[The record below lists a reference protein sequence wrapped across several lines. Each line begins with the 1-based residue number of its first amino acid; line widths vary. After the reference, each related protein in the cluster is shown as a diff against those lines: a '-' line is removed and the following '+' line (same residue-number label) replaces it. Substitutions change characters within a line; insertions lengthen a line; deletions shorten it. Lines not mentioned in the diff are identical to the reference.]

1 MFIARQPIFNKAMK
15 IYGYELLFRS
25 DSSAVSFGNAS
36 SGSATAA
43 VIGSLFEQ
51 GIDQVVG
58 KSKAFVNFDYDFIMS
73 DNIEL
78 IKPETLII
86 EVLETVK
93 VDAALINRI
102 KSLKDKGYQ
111 IALDD
116 FEESYGSYPI
126 VPLADIIKYDI
137 MVTPLDTITADIK
150 RALSQK
156 KLLLA
161 EKIETE
167 EEFQKALRM
176 GFHLFQGYFFCK
188 PKIVDGSSPRRF
200 SKVQYSMIL
209 SELSKDEP
217 SYDAI
222 TEIIESDVNLAYR
235 MMRVISHKKGE
246 SAFNSIKYAL
256 VRMGLIDLERWI
268 SILMLQ
274 DISQNKPL
282 ELMRLSLVRSR
293 FSEYVA
299 DNSIYQNRKEEI
311 SMMCLFSTLDVLLD
325 QPMEK
330 ALEGMLISK
339 DVFNALVHRK
349 GDLEPFCRLILSYE
363 QGDWP
368 AVHKYAEVIMID
380 TKILYKGYLESIEWS
395 SKILT
400 SFQ

>member
-1 MFIARQPIFNKAMK
+1 MFIARQPIFNKTMK

-36 SGSATAA
+36 SVSATAA

-137 MVTPLDTITADIK
+137 MVTPLHTITADIK

-268 SILMLQ
+268 NILMLQ

-349 GDLEPFCRLILSYE
+349 GNLEPFCRLILSYE

-368 AVHKYAEVIMID
+368 AVHKYAEVIRID